1 MDVQPLASLTL
12 YALLEK
18 IGGSG
23 SLVVLVGLA
32 ASDHRCESRVV
43 GRHELSSQNQQMDC
57 QEHCGWPSEAVAKE
71 GGIHRL
77 TGTPA
82 ECRATAWGHAAHVRV
97 ATQDLASLLGHLV
110 QRVKCWPGSRRI
122 L

>member
-1 MDVQPLASLTL
+1 VDVQPLASLTL

-43 GRHELSSQNQQMDC
+43 GRHELSSRNQQMDR
-57 QEHCGWPSEAVAKE
+57 QEHLRMAQRS
-71 GGIHRL
+71 GG
-77 TGTPA
+77 
-82 ECRATAWGHAAHVRV
+82 
-97 ATQDLASLLGHLV
+97 
-110 QRVKCWPGSRRI
+110 
-122 L
+122 